1 MGYVSI
7 QREPS
12 PFPPG
17 CPPGSVPASCSWPF
31 DGSRFCEACRGIG
44 RGSKAGRRLTEAWQP
59 HGAWQ
64 AWSAC
69 FSRGPWGSS
78 SSIFAVDCLA
88 GPARESW
95 DPRGPG
101 HPRMPTSHLSPVTLL
116 AAFSLGPC
124 IANLTHGSHDAR
136 NTPRARMPVGSLLA
150 WVPRRPRGSWGT
162 HHPDRTQGLPLGTH
176 SDLCQ
181 LLLHHLHHHRHDVLV
196 TGISARHALSPRQSR
211 HASVSS

>member
-44 RGSKAGRRLTEAWQP
+44 RGSKAGHRLTEAWQP

-88 GPARESW
+88 GPARESCE
-95 DPRGPG
+95 REKTG
-101 HPRMPTSHLSPVTLL
+101 TSGLPPVSAGCRILSPV
-116 AAFSLGPC
+116 FQ
-124 IANLTHGSHDAR
+124 GSGGGGMR
-136 NTPRARMPVGSLLA
+136 SRMRPGKRDC
-150 WVPRRPRGSWGT
+150 PRRVLRESHYPL
-162 HHPDRTQGLPLGTH
+162 LP
-176 SDLCQ
+176 
-181 LLLHHLHHHRHDVLV
+181 
-196 TGISARHALSPRQSR
+196 PPN
-211 HASVSS
+211 